1 MLRVRSAGEAQII
14 QVKATREGII
24 GGTTASG
31 WVIDT
36 KIPFVALP
44 AERALW
50 RLIRIR
56 NPLNGIARFAF
67 VLDVGPWNTND
78 DAYVFG
84 GARPQAESGVDS
96 SGRPTNG
103 SGIDLGEK
111 IWAQLRMTGNN
122 SVEWEFVS

>member
-1 MLRVRSAGEAQII
+1 MI
-14 QVKATREGII
+14 QVKATREGLV

-50 RLIRIR
+50 RMIRIR
-56 NPLNGIARFAF
+56 NPLNGIGRFAF

-84 GARPQAESGVDS
+84 GARPQAESQPG
-96 SGRPTNG
+96 TND

-111 IWAQLRMTGNN
+111 IWAQLRMTDNTN
-122 SVEWEFVS
+122 VNWEFVR

>member
-1 MLRVRSAGEAQII
+1 MIT
-14 QVKATREGII
+14 VKCTREGLV

-36 KIPFVALP
+36 QIPFVALP
-44 AERALW
+44 AVRALW
-50 RLIRIR
+50 RCIRIV
-56 NPLNGIARFAF
+56 NPLNGIGRYAF
-67 VLDVGPWNTND
+67 VLDVGPWNTED

-84 GARPQAESGVDS
+84 GARPQAESGFDM

-111 IWAQLRMTGNN
+111 ICAQLRMPSMATMKGNN
-122 SVEWEFVS
+122 YVGVSWEFVT

>member
-1 MLRVRSAGEAQII
+1 MIT
-14 QVKATREGII
+14 VKSTREGLV

-36 KIPFVALP
+36 QIPFVALP
-44 AERALW
+44 STRALW

-67 VLDVGPWNTND
+67 VLDVGPWNTHD

-84 GARPQAESGVDS
+84 GARPLSESQPG
-96 SGRPTNG
+96 TNR

-111 IWAQLRMTGNN
+111 IWQQLRMTGNTD
-122 SVEWEFVS
+122 VTWEFVN